1 MARAFRP
8 VGGAYVA
15 ELDEAEAKLVA
26 QLALDVKEMLDTRAE
41 LTGDLVPEATHD
53 DAPAGP
59 GASPRRGAGER
70 ATHDDAP
77 AGPGAAP
84 HQGSGEQ
91 AAGTDADAGTRAED
105 RWWEALGLSPADL
118 GVGPDGELLADNE
131 ALPLQETDAHGG
143 AADLPG
149 AAGGA
154 AAPRP
159 TTRRRARP
167 SDPALARLLPDL
179 VAGGDAAVGEAE
191 RLRALTEP
199 GLVAAKRANLAE
211 AAQLLSLDPLRV
223 PAADAPRFASAL
235 NDIRLVLAERLGIE
249 SAEDAARVAAAE
261 EDPEDELGHYLALL
275 YGFVSWLQE
284 SLMTAL
290 LRRKH

>member
-8 VGGAYVA
+8 VGGAYIA
-15 ELDEAEAKLVA
+15 ELDEAESKLVA

-41 LTGDLVPEATHD
+41 LTGDLTPDQEHD
-53 DAPAGP
+53 DAVPGQGAPAP
-59 GASPRRGAGER
+59 TGADRQG
-70 ATHDDAP
+70 DDAP
-77 AGPGAAP
+77 DARSAGGAN
-84 HQGSGEQ
+84 
-91 AAGTDADAGTRAED
+91 
-105 RWWEALGLSPADL
+105 WWEELGLSPADL
-118 GVGPDGELLADNE
+118 GVGPDGELLPDNE
-131 ALPLQETDAHGG
+131 ALPG
-143 AADLPG
+143 ADTPG
-149 AAGGA
+149 AGG

-167 SDPALARLLPDL
+167 ADPALARLLPDL
-179 VAGGDAAVGEAE
+179 VARGEAADGEAE

-199 GLVAAKRANLAE
+199 GIVAAKRANLAE
-211 AAQLLSLDPLRV
+211 AAALLSMDPLRV

-249 SAEDAARVAAAE
+249 SEEDAARVAAAE
-261 EDPEDELGHYLALL
+261 ENPDDELEHYLALL